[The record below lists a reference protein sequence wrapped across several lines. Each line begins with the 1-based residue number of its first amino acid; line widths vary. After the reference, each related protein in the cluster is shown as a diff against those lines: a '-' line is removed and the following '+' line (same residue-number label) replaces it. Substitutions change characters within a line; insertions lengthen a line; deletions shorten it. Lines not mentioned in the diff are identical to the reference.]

1 MPDLS
6 INLWLTISASDGAS
20 LSVEMKN
27 CEVRMGFIVDEKR
40 KILQERLATGEGDDV
55 YSGVF
60 DRIKHAKLSKLF
72 EM

>member
-27 CEVRMGFIVDEKR
+27 CEVRMGFVVDEKR

-55 YSGVF
+55 HSGVF
-60 DRIKHAKLSKLF
+60 DCIKHAKLSKLF